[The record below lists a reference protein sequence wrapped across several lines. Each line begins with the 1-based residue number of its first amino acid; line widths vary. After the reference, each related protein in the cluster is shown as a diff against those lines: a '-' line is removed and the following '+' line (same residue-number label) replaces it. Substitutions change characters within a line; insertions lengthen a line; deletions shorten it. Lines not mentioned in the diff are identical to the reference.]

1 MLARMTQRTISPL
14 PETGFR
20 THMAGAVLVLLL
32 ALAWG
37 CNWPAMKLALRDI
50 DVWLFRCGT
59 ALGGGLIFLTALKLR
74 GLSLG
79 VPRQQWP
86 ALAFCAFFN
95 ITVFPLSSTLALLYL
110 PAGWTAILAYTMPV
124 WASILGLAVLDERLT
139 WRRLVALVMGLAGVG
154 VLMAPDLNLDG
165 ASRDLM
171 LGFAIILAGAVLWA
185 VGVVG
190 QKRVRWSR
198 PTSVIAAWQV
208 FVGGLPYLLLVPVLA
223 DLSSLAEARVDALLA
238 WAYAV
243 LIGLAL
249 GTYLFYRIVARFPV
263 ATAGV
268 ASLSVPVVGVLS
280 ASLLLGEALGLRELG
295 SLVLVV
301 SAVALVLLEPPEVR
315 PA

>member
-1 MLARMTQRTISPL
+1 MTQQTLSRSPPAGL
-14 PETGFR
+14 RAHLTG
-20 THMAGAVLVLLL
+20 ALLVTLL

-59 ALGGGLIFLTALKLR
+59 ALGGGLLFLLALKVR

-95 ITVFPLSSTLALLYL
+95 ITVFPLSSTLALLYM
-110 PAGWTAILAYTMPV
+110 PAGWTAIIAYTMPI
-124 WASILGLAVLDERLT
+124 WASLLGLFALNERLT
-139 WRRLVALVMGLAGVG
+139 WRRLVALTMGLAGLV
-154 VLMAPDLNLDG
+154 VLTAPDLSLDG
-165 ASRDLM
+165 ASDDLV
-171 LGFAIILAGAVLWA
+171 LGFAIILVGAVFWA

-208 FVGGLPYLLLVPVLA
+208 FAGGLPYLLLVPFLA
-223 DLSSLAEARVDALLA
+223 DVTSLMNARADALLA

-263 ATAGV
+263 ATAGI

-280 ASLLLGEALGLRELG
+280 AALLLGEALGTRELG

-301 SAVALVLLEPPEVR
+301 GAVALVLLEPQERQSP
-315 PA
+315 

>member
-1 MLARMTQRTISPL
+1 MLAAMTEVSISP
-14 PETGFR
+14 P
-20 THMAGAVLVLLL
+20 GAADLRSRLAAALLILLL

-59 ALGGGLIFLTALKLR
+59 ALGGGVIFLAALKLR

-86 ALAFCAFFN
+86 ALMFVAFFN
-95 ITVFPLSSTLALLYL
+95 ITVFPLSSTMALLYL
-110 PAGWTAILAYTMPV
+110 PAGWTAIIAYTMPV
-124 WASILGLAVLDERLT
+124 WASILGLLVLDERLT
-139 WRRLVALVMGLAGVG
+139 GRRVLALVMGLAGLI
-154 VLMAPDLNLDG
+154 VLMAPDLSLTG
-165 ASRDLM
+165 PSRDLM
-171 LGFAIILAGAVLWA
+171 LGFAIILIGAMLWA

-208 FVGGLPYLLLVPVLA
+208 MLGGLPYHAVAPWASDWSGLA
-223 DLSSLAEARVDALLA
+223 AAGTDALLA
-238 WAYAV
+238 WLYSV

-249 GTYLFYRIVARFPV
+249 GTYLFYRVVARFPV
-263 ATAGV
+263 ATAGI

-280 ASLLLGEALGLRELG
+280 SALLLGETLGIRELG
-295 SLVLVV
+295 ALVLVV
-301 SAVALVLLEPPEVR
+301 SAVGLVLLEPAGR
-315 PA
+315 

>member
-1 MLARMTQRTISPL
+1 MLAAMAQRTISLFP
-14 PETGFR
+14 
-20 THMAGAVLVLLL
+20 HAGLRAQLGGALLVVLL

-59 ALGGGLIFLTALKLR
+59 ALGGGLIFLIALKLR
-74 GLSLG
+74 GVPLV
-79 VPRQQWP
+79 VPRREWP

-110 PAGWTAILAYTMPV
+110 PAGWTAIIAYTMPV
-124 WASILGLAVLDERLT
+124 WASILGLAVLQERLT
-139 WRRLVALVMGLAGVG
+139 WRRMIALVMGLTGVV
-154 VLMAPDLNLDG
+154 VLMAPDLDFDG
-165 ASRDLM
+165 ASSDLM

-190 QKRVRWSR
+190 QKRVSWGR

-208 FVGGLPYLLLVPVLA
+208 FVGGLPYLLAVPVLA
-223 DLSSLAEARVDALLA
+223 DFSSLTEARVDALLA
-238 WAYAV
+238 WAYSV

-263 ATAGV
+263 ATAGI

-280 ASLLLGEALGLRELG
+280 ASLLLGEVLGLRELG

-301 SAVALVLLEPPEVR
+301 SAVALVLLEPPKVG
-315 PA
+315 PP